1 MTTTDARGH
10 FGRFGG
16 QFMPE
21 ALMAALLEL
30 DEARRDAMAD
40 PSFVAEFE
48 KICADYAGTPSR
60 LYEAARLSEVLGA
73 RI

>member
-16 QFMPE
+16 QFIPE

-40 PSFVAEFE
+40 PSFHRRRVRE
-48 KICADYAGTPSR
+48 DLR
-60 LYEAARLSEVLGA
+60 
-73 RI
+73 

>member
-30 DEARRDAMAD
+30 DQARREAMAD
-40 PSFVAEFE
+40 PGFVAEFE
-48 KICADYAGTPSR
+48 SLT
-60 LYEAARLSEVLGA
+60 
-73 RI
+73 